1 MVSSAGVLWLSSG
14 LGSVPGW
21 GIKIPQATLHA
32 QKKKEDLSF
41 ITDEPRDFGVITI
54 SVSVFLSLCSSFSSF

>member
-21 GIKIPQATLHA
+21 GIKIPQATLHG
-32 QKKKEDLSF
+32 QKKKK
-41 ITDEPRDFGVITI
+41 I
-54 SVSVFLSLCSSFSSF
+54 SPS

>member
-32 QKKKEDLSF
+32 QKKKDLSF